1 MSLEILTLNR
11 WMWDHLEDMQ
21 RKAEHYKR
29 KFVKG
34 HQVTQNFEPPKH
46 LTFLRGKMDL
56 GTWALQ
62 VLLKRGSNWLKN
74 LRRGFRTRRSS

>member
-34 HQVTQNFEPPKH
+34 HQVTQTFQPPKH
-46 LTFLRGKMDL
+46 STFLGA
-56 GTWALQ
+56 GWTWGPGHY
-62 VLLKRGSNWLKN
+62 KSC
-74 LRRGFRTRRSS
+74 

>member
-1 MSLEILTLNR
+1 MSLFIKNGLLDPVSQRQMRQMTVNR

-34 HQVTQNFEPPKH
+34 HQVNPTY
-46 LTFLRGKMDL
+46 
-56 GTWALQ
+56 
-62 VLLKRGSNWLKN
+62 
-74 LRRGFRTRRSS
+74 